1 MPSGVE
7 FECRS
12 DGCHLPWIKLRCLAR
27 GYHRRRRSC
36 YSDKLATNQRERRF
50 EVVSLVQRASQKER
64 TLTLSRFSGRMSFQG
79 ETLWQHRRRLTLIVG
94 DISFNQRH
102 SRHTRHFPTVPIGET
117 LAAGRELAIYRP
129 HLTDFRMAR
138 PVRQIFSRMERSLPK
153 KSARA
158 DKLIQ
163 SAFCPS

>member
-27 GYHRRRRSC
+27 GYHRRRRAC
-36 YSDKLATNQRERRF
+36 YSDKLATNQRKRRF

-79 ETLWQHRRRLTLIVG
+79 ETLWRAHQGSNLEILEI
-94 DISFNQRH
+94 
-102 SRHTRHFPTVPIGET
+102 
-117 LAAGRELAIYRP
+117 EL
-129 HLTDFRMAR
+129 
-138 PVRQIFSRMERSLPK
+138 
-153 KSARA
+153 
-158 DKLIQ
+158 
-163 SAFCPS
+163 